1 MKKIAAVFTGFDASL
16 YTIVE
21 TALKT
26 AMAGTEYTLM
36 CLADPNL
43 IRQTL
48 EAGAV
53 TPKVA
58 REYAQLCLSAAQSG
72 ADVILSVCST
82 MGDAAEAAQPLLE
95 KLAAPLVRIDEAMM
109 RHAVCTYQRI
119 AFVATCD
126 AIMLPNRNLM
136 EKCLRETG
144 SPAQVTYFVLNDMQ
158 GKPGAAAADI
168 AADELEKHKGM
179 FDAVVMTQASMAPL
193 TAHMEDKLGIPVL
206 SSSLFGAAAVAAV
219 LQEK

>member
-126 AIMLPNRNLM
+126 TIMLPNRNLM

-144 SPAQVTYFVLNDMQ
+144 SPAQVTYFVLARLPRILRRMSW
-158 GKPGAAAADI
+158 KSIRAC
-168 AADELEKHKGM
+168 
-179 FDAVVMTQASMAPL
+179 L
-193 TAHMEDKLGIPVL
+193 TR
-206 SSSLFGAAAVAAV
+206 SL
-219 LQEK
+219 